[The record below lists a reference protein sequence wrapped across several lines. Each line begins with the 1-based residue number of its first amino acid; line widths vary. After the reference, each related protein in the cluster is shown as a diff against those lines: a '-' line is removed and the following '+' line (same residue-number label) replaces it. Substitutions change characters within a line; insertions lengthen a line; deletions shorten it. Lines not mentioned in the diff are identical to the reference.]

1 MSKAR
6 VESRSTLAGRGPGRR
21 LTPRGALIFNLGLGL
36 GLGTALLSGGAAR
49 ADDPLVI
56 HVRGRSQLRLRESER
71 TATGGGRFQLTV
83 QVQLDDGQARP
94 DVEPGD
100 SAAGAEAAA
109 GGTKSPG
116 VDPARSFAGQSIR
129 LRLSGPDGELGRHTV
144 TTGQDGRAVVPF
156 GELPTGSYTVVADY
170 TGDDLRDP
178 ARAEL
183 TVDLGRQPVLLALQ
197 APAQAARSAEL
208 MVRLTLLSEERAFPA
223 EVKLSVGDLRRSVRL
238 VGGSGQV
245 AVPLRALSGL
255 RPGQSLAVIASFPGD
270 RLHSSALQ
278 RRDVLLTS
286 QARVTLALAAPA
298 GALGHA
304 TVAEIPQGSAVTAVG
319 VVLDEEGPL
328 PGEPVDL
335 ELSEQPGGERL
346 AELTEAPGTAAAS
359 DPATRA
365 PAEPARLRRA
375 LASGITDS
383 RGRFRIV
390 IQRLPLRPGPAVL
403 AAQVTPRHSY
413 ILPARAAELPI
424 LVLPPEPV
432 SAIYYVLPLLASA
445 LGGLLWLLG
454 RWLQPTLERL
464 GAALREARSLRA
476 RRSPPPTASPSA
488 SVTAQE
494 LPVGEPGVSLSQGR
508 RLAGLTLR
516 RTVDTTLDGQ
526 VVDSSFGRPVG
537 GAAVTLQP
545 VAGGTGLT
553 PPGSDPKLARTIYA
567 SAEGRFAAS
576 QLPAGRY
583 LVEVTAPGY
592 LPQRFPA
599 AVPHRG
605 ELRGVSVRLEPIRVR
620 LLGQWQRVAQR
631 LLGHEARLRTATP
644 RELLE
649 QFGRLRTAAAVGY
662 GATARDLQR
671 LTDLV
676 EQACYSPRVCTAD
689 MLAEAARLADSVLA
703 SGATPGVQLPAAP
716 QQAAGPPV
724 PLS

>member
-6 VESRSTLAGRGPGRR
+6 VESRSTPAGRGPGRR
-21 LTPRGALIFNLGLGL
+21 GTLRLGTLVMSLGLGL
-36 GLGTALLSGGAAR
+36 GAVQLPGAGAR
-49 ADDPLVI
+49 ADDTLVI

-71 TATGGGRFQLTV
+71 AATGGGRFQLRV
-83 QVQLDDGQARP
+83 QIQLDDGHAP
-94 DVEPGD
+94 TDDEPGD
-100 SAAGAEAAA
+100 SATATAEA

-116 VDPARSFAGQSIR
+116 ADPARSFAGQSVR

-144 TTGQDGRAVVPF
+144 TTGPDGRAVVPF

-170 TGDDLRDP
+170 AGDDLRDP
-178 ARAEL
+178 AHTDL
-183 TVDLGRQPVLLALQ
+183 TVDLGRQPVLLGLQ
-197 APAQAARSAEL
+197 VPAQVARSAEL
-208 MVRLTLLSEERAFPA
+208 LLRVSLLSEERAFPA
-223 EVKLSVGDLRRSVRL
+223 EVQLSVGDLRRSLRL
-238 VGGSGQV
+238 SGGFGQLP
-245 AVPLRALSGL
+245 VPLRALAGL
-255 RPGQSLAVIASFPGD
+255 RAGRSLAVIASFPGD

-286 QARVTLALAAPA
+286 QARVTLELAAPA
-298 GALGHA
+298 GALGHSA
-304 TVAEIPQGSAVTAVG
+304 VAELAQGSVVTAVG
-319 VVLDEEGPL
+319 VVSDEEGPL
-328 PGEPVDL
+328 AGEPVDL
-335 ELSEQPGGERL
+335 ELSEQPSGERP
-346 AELTEAPGTAAAS
+346 AELTEAGAAPPSALE
-359 DPATRA
+359 TRA
-365 PAEPARLRRA
+365 PAEPPRLRRA

-383 RGRFRIV
+383 TGHFRIV

-445 LGGLLWLLG
+445 LGGLVWLLG
-454 RWLQPTLERL
+454 RWLRPTLARL
-464 GAALREARSLRA
+464 GAALREVRSLRA
-476 RRSPPPTASPSA
+476 RRSPETAASPSA
-488 SVTAQE
+488 PATAQE
-494 LPVGEPGVSLSQGR
+494 LPLGEPGVSLSQGR

-516 RTVDTTLDGQ
+516 RTIDTTVDGQ
-526 VVDSSFGRPVG
+526 VVDASFGRPVG

-553 PPGSDPKLARTIYA
+553 PPGSDPKLARTVHA
-567 SAEGRFAAS
+567 SAEGRFAVS

-592 LPQRFPA
+592 LAQRFPA

-631 LLGHEARLRTATP
+631 LLGQEARLRTATP

-676 EQACYSPRVCTAD
+676 EQAYYSPRICTAE

>member
-6 VESRSTLAGRGPGRR
+6 VESRSTPAGRGPGRR
-21 LTPRGALIFNLGLGL
+21 GTLRLGTLMVGLGL
-36 GLGTALLSGGAAR
+36 GLVAAQLSGAAR
-49 ADDPLVI
+49 ADETLVI
-56 HVRGRSQLRLRESER
+56 QVRGRSQLRLRESER
-71 TATGGGRFQLTV
+71 AATGGGRFQLTV
-83 QVQLDDGQARP
+83 QVQLDDGHARS
-94 DVEPGD
+94 DAEPGD
-100 SAAGAEAAA
+100 SATGEAGDA
-109 GGTKSPG
+109 KSPG
-116 VDPARSFAGQSIR
+116 ADPARMFAEQSVR

-144 TTGQDGRAVVPF
+144 KTGQDGRAAVPF

-170 TGDDLRDP
+170 AGDNLRDP
-178 ARAEL
+178 AHGEL
-183 TVDLGRQPVLLALQ
+183 TVDLGRQPVQLALQ
-197 APAQAARSAEL
+197 VPAQAARGAEL
-208 MVRLTLLSEERAFPA
+208 LVRLSLLSEARALPA

-238 VGGSGQV
+238 IGGFGQLS
-245 AVPLRALSGL
+245 VPLRALSGL
-255 RPGQSLAVIASFPGD
+255 RAGQSLAVIASFPGD

-286 QARVTLALAAPA
+286 QARVTLELAAPA
-298 GALGHA
+298 GALGRA
-304 TVAEIPQGSAVTAVG
+304 VAELPQGSAFTAIGLVS
-319 VVLDEEGPL
+319 DEEGPL

-335 ELSEQPGGERL
+335 ELSEQPGGERA
-346 AELTEAPGTAAAS
+346 AELSEAGAAPPSPPEA
-359 DPATRA
+359 RA
-365 PAEPARLRRA
+365 PAEPPRLRRA
-375 LASGITDS
+375 QASGITDS
-383 RGRFRIV
+383 SGRFRIV
-390 IQRLPLRPGPAVL
+390 FQRLPLRPGPAVL

-454 RWLQPTLERL
+454 RWLQPTLARL
-464 GAALREARSLRA
+464 GAALREVQRLRA
-476 RRSPPPTASPSA
+476 RRAPEAAAASAPA
-488 SVTAQE
+488 TAQE
-494 LPVGEPGVSLSQGR
+494 LPLGEPGVSLSQGR

-516 RTVDTTLDGQ
+516 RTIDTTLDGQ
-526 VVDSSFGRPVG
+526 VIDASFGRPVG
-537 GAAVTLQP
+537 GATVTLQP

-553 PPGSDPKLARTIYA
+553 PPGSDPKLARTVYA

-631 LLGHEARLRTATP
+631 LLGQESRLRTATP

-649 QFGRLRTAAAVGY
+649 QFGRLRTAAAGY
-662 GATARDLQR
+662 GTTARDLQR

-676 EQACYSPRVCTAD
+676 ENAYYSPRVCTAE

-703 SGATPGVQLPAAP
+703 SGATPGAQLPAAP